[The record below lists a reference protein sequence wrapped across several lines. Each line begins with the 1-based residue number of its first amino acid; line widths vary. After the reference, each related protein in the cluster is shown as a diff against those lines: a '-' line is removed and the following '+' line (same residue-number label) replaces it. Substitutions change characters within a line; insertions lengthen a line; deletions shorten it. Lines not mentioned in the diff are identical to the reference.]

1 MADSGIKKST
11 ILKSNLPPVTSDNK
25 YAIRYRIV
33 SDDRNRSSH
42 WSPIYYIN
50 AETVVP
56 GTGDVQVVGNSIM
69 STWGDQAQ
77 RPSYDVFAKFNF
89 EVSHKEISSNV
100 AKMYTNNLSDIA
112 VGSTIL
118 VEVSD
123 AIFDGTH
130 TVTAIDTVA
139 KTISFA
145 KTNDNIAKTGAT
157 GVISNNFVYH
167 GTSSVHT
174 YSMLA
179 KTNAKTVEILVQVA
193 SSDRIVSSVLDV
205 YQSAPVTL

>member
-42 WSPIYYIN
+42 WSPIYYID
-50 AETVVP
+50 AEPVVY
-56 GTGDVQVVGNSIM
+56 GTGDVQVLGSSIM
-69 STWGDQAQ
+69 STWGDQTQ
-77 RPSYDVFAKFNF
+77 RPSYDIFAKFNF

-100 AKMYTNNLSDIA
+100 AKIYTKDLSDIS

-118 VEVSD
+118 VEISD
-123 AIFDGTH
+123 STFDGVH
-130 TVTAIDTVA
+130 VVTAIDTVA

-145 KTNDNIAKTGAT
+145 KVHGDIAKTGAT

-167 GTSSVHT
+167 GTSAVHT
-174 YSMLA
+174 YSMLS
-179 KTNAKTVEILVQVA
+179 KTNAKTVEVLIQVA
-193 SSDRIVSSVLDV
+193 SSDKIVSTVLKV
-205 YQSAPVTL
+205 YQSEPVTL